1 MPFTRIIIGISLKKE
16 RVDQMKNPAK
26 SLVLLP
32 VVLLSLTA
40 CEKAISEEEGKER
53 LNNYSLA
60 DAKANYRSVM
70 VKSTAKNE
78 NRTGEFKK
86 GGMFYDYFTFEN
98 FNDEIDELDSFVLT
112 EVVINRTMML
122 NDEDQTLPEVEYYTY
137 KTTGLK
143 IVAAKVQ
150 EYISAEGLLFNVS
163 IKLIA
168 YALDDGRIEKEEGV
182 AKAKVSGT
190 INGKKISGNISG
202 TQKVTI
208 TWNKK

>member
-1 MPFTRIIIGISLKKE
+1 
-16 RVDQMKNPAK
+16 MKNQAK

-143 IVAAKVQ
+143 IVATKAQ

-208 TWNKK
+208 IWNKK

>member
-1 MPFTRIIIGISLKKE
+1 
-16 RVDQMKNPAK
+16 MKNQAK

-122 NDEDQTLPEVEYYTY
+122 NDEDQTLPKVEYYTY

-182 AKAKVSGT
+182 LHGGCEKEEGIWCDT
-190 INGKKISGNISG
+190 G
-202 TQKVTI
+202 TQSCI
-208 TWNKK
+208 Q